1 MSAGLRVRRAPF
13 GLVLVGLAVA
23 LAAAMVAS
31 VAMGAID
38 IPLSRAARIVALGIF
53 GGVPGGE
60 GSDPEAL
67 IIWAVRAPRIIVAAL
82 VGAALAV
89 AGVQMQG
96 LFQNPMASPDV
107 IATSTGAALAAV
119 LSIVWGLAQRSIV
132 WLPAFAFAGALASL
146 IVVYALTTRRG
157 RTPIAMLL
165 LAGVAINALLGAL
178 MAFLITLHWVRYEVA
193 QEVLFWLQGG
203 LGNRAWAHVWMAA
216 PPIAV
221 GLALSLVL
229 ARDLD
234 LFLSGEETASS
245 LGVET
250 ERVKRSVLVIAAL
263 LTGTAVAVSGIVG
276 FVGLIV
282 PHAVRLV
289 VGPSHRRVVPA
300 SALAGAVFLVL
311 ADLVARMVLRPE
323 EIALGVI
330 TAVCGAPFFL
340 WLLSRYRRE
349 VGYL

>member
-1 MSAGLRVRRAPF
+1 MSLGRRVRRAPF
-13 GLVLVGLAVA
+13 GVVLAALALALGAAMVFAVA
-23 LAAAMVAS
+23 L
-31 VAMGAID
+31 GAID
-38 IPLSRAARIVALGIF
+38 IPLGRAARIVALGLF
-53 GGVPGGE
+53 RSPGADGA
-60 GSDPEAL
+60 DPEAL
-67 IIWAVRAPRIIVAAL
+67 IIWAVRAPRIIVAGL

-107 IATSTGAALAAV
+107 IATSTGGALGAV
-119 LSIVWGLAQRSIV
+119 LAIVWGLAQRSVV
-132 WLPAFAFAGALASL
+132 WLPAFAFVGALASL
-146 IVVYALTTRRG
+146 VVVYALTTRRG

-165 LAGVAINALLGAL
+165 LAGVAINALLGAV
-178 MAFLITLHWVRYEVA
+178 MSFMITLHWVRYEVA

-203 LGNRAWAHVWMAA
+203 LGNRTWVHVWIAA
-216 PPIAV
+216 PPV
-221 GLALSLVL
+221 FLGLALSLVL

-245 LGVET
+245 LGVDT

-263 LTGTAVAVSGIVG
+263 LTGTSVAVSGIVG

-300 SALAGAVFLVL
+300 SALAGAAFLVL
-311 ADLVARMVLRPE
+311 ADVTARTIHRPE
-323 EIALGVI
+323 EVALGVI
-330 TAVCGAPFFL
+330 TACCGAPFFL